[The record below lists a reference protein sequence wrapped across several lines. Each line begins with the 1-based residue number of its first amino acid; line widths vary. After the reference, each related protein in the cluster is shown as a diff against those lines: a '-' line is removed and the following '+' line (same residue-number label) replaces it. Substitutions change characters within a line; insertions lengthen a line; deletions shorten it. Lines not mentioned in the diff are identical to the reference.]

1 MIKIK
6 DLEIG
11 KAYTGEGRNFDI
23 GIWDGKGFLGLRYKF
38 GWMHDVEIHWD
49 EDPKYGTFK
58 PEREL
63 K

>member
-11 KAYTGEGRNFDI
+11 KAYKGEGRNFDI
-23 GIWDGKGFLGLRYKF
+23 GIWTGKGFLGLRYKF
-38 GWMHDVEIHWD
+38 GWMQDVEQHWD
-49 EDPKYGTFK
+49 ADPHYGTFK
-58 PEREL
+58 PEYEM